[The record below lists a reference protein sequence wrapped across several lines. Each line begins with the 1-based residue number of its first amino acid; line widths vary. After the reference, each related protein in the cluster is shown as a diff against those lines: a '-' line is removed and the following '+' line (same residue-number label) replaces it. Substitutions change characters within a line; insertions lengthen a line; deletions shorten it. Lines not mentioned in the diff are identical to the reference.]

1 VLVTTL
7 NVQKFKAFTLIS
19 PNLKDNLG
27 KLYGHKRYSKGGNML
42 GVIFAV
48 LVFGVFICAVL
59 FALGGILVTLRKVF
73 EWIG

>member
-1 VLVTTL
+1 
-7 NVQKFKAFTLIS
+7 
-19 PNLKDNLG
+19 
-27 KLYGHKRYSKGGNML
+27 ML